1 MPTKKQPPAGPAAHD
16 TTVDLL
22 VIGSGTGMATALSAH
37 EQGLK
42 VLVVEK
48 TPYVGGSTARS
59 GGAFWIPANP
69 ALLRDGS
76 TDTPQ
81 LGREYIGAVVGDE
94 SPEPRWRAFVDQGPQ
109 TVDMLE
115 RTTPMEFFW
124 AKGYSDYHPENPGGA
139 AIGRTCEC
147 KPFDAAQLGE
157 ERARLRPAVLEA
169 PIPMPV
175 TGADYKWMNLMV
187 RTPLESWPRIAWR
200 AVEGI
205 GGLLLKKEFTAGGQA
220 LAAGLFT
227 GLVRA
232 GIPVWTRTGLVELLE
247 EDGAVVGAV
256 LEQDG
261 RRVSVRAARGVVLAA
276 GGFEHDMAMRREF
289 QSSTLAEDVSLGAE
303 GNTGDAIKA
312 ARRLGAGLAVM
323 EESWWFPAL
332 QPLAKGEYPQVLL
345 AERSLPGSLLV
356 DETGRRFINESRDYM
371 SFGQEVLRLRT
382 QGRPLSQMWLV
393 MDQSYRNRYVFAGV
407 VFPAMSFPKPWYD
420 AGIVVRGSQ
429 PRSLAQA
436 MGVPPEDFAQTL
448 ERFNLEAGAGIDSEY
463 HRGDS
468 AYDRYY
474 GDPTCLPNP
483 NLRPL
488 KGGLYAARV
497 VLSDLG
503 TCGGLRA
510 DEHGR
515 VLREDG
521 SAIPGLYAQGNTA
534 GNVFGRTYPGAGATI
549 AQGLV
554 YGHIIAKHAATA

>member
-1 MPTKKQPPAGPAAHD
+1 MPTTKQTPAGPVARD

-48 TPYVGGSTARS
+48 TEYVGGSTARS
-59 GGAFWIPANP
+59 GGAYWIPANP
-69 ALLRDGS
+69 ALVRDGS
-76 TDTPQ
+76 TDTPE
-81 LGREYIGAVVGDE
+81 LGREYLEAVVADE
-94 SPEPRWRAFVDQGPQ
+94 SPEARWQAFMDHGSAA
-109 TVDMLE
+109 VDMLE
-115 RTTPMEFFW
+115 RTTPMKFFW

-147 KPFDAAQLGE
+147 EPFDAAQLGE
-157 ERARLRPAVLEA
+157 ERDRLRPAVLEA

-187 RTPLESWPRIAWR
+187 RTPVRSWPRILKR
-200 AVEGI
+200 AAEGV
-205 GGLLLKKEFTAGGQA
+205 GGLAFKKEFTAGGQA
-220 LAAGLFT
+220 LAAGMFT
-227 GLVRA
+227 GLVTA
-232 GIPVWTRTGLVELLE
+232 GIPVWTRTSLVELVE
-247 EDGAVVGAV
+247 EGDRVVGAV

-261 RRVSVRAARGVVLAA
+261 RTVTVHATKGVVLAA
-276 GGFEHDMAMRREF
+276 GGYDHDMEMRREF
-289 QSSTLAEDVSLGAE
+289 QSETLTEDLSLGAE

-312 ARRLGAGLAVM
+312 AQALGADLTLM

-332 QPLAKGEYPQVLL
+332 QPLTEGEYPQVLL

-356 DETGRRFINESRDYM
+356 DEGGKRFINEARDYM
-371 SFGQEVLRLRT
+371 SFGQDVLRQRSE
-382 QGRPLSQMWLV
+382 GRPLSQMWLV
-393 MDQSYRNRYVFAGV
+393 MDQTYRNRYVFAGV
-407 VFPAMSFPKPWYD
+407 VFPTMPFPKAWYD
-420 AGIVVRGSQ
+420 AGIVVRGDDPQ
-429 PRSLAQA
+429 SLASA
-436 MGVPPEDFAQTL
+436 MGVPVGSLTQTL
-448 ERFNLEAGAGIDSEY
+448 DRFNHEAAAGIDSEF

-474 GDPTCLPNP
+474 GDPTNLPNP

-488 KGGLYAARV
+488 KGKLYAARV

-510 DEHGR
+510 DENGR
-515 VLREDG
+515 VLRGDG
-521 SAIPGLYAQGNTA
+521 SVIPGLYAQGNTA

-554 YGHIIAKHAATA
+554 YGHIIATHAARA